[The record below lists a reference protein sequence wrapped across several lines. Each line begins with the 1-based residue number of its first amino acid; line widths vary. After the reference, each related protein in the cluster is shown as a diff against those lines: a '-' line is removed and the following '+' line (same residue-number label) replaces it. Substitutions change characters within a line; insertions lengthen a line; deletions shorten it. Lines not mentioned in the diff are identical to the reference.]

1 MRAPPRC
8 FALLLSAA
16 LAGPLFAADTP
27 AIDPAWRERALTDGR
42 AAHERYLELSERLEV
57 VSEVSYAARP
67 GSSGARPFQA
77 STRRVQTVR
86 AGDCM
91 FREETRTAEGP
102 KAPPETRLEC
112 DNADYHFTLAK
123 GRAGYS
129 LADYS
134 LGPRKIPLTR
144 QSAGLPHETAFAE
157 LGNALEAIAGGG
169 KYELKVLA
177 WDKTKG
183 LLRIGYTYTI
193 DGPPVVNDLWV
204 DPEHNWRVVE
214 SRGETKSGVFTD
226 VYSYGHS
233 VGGLDFPTGFKN
245 HSHYKVNPAP
255 PDLEITGKVISV
267 AVADREPKDFRLSA
281 FGLPEPVDAPPPRH
295 SRTGWFVSAAVA
307 LAVLALGFGY
317 LARRRAKSASTST

>member
-1 MRAPPRC
+1 MIATIRWPSLFLAG
-8 FALLLSAA
+8 A
-16 LAGPLFAADTP
+16 LALPSFAAD
-27 AIDPAWRERALTDGR
+27 ASVIDPAWRERALSEGR
-42 AAHERYLELSERLEV
+42 ATYEQYVKLSKRLEA
-57 VSEVSYAARP
+57 VSEVSTAAQP

-77 STRRVQTVR
+77 STRRVRTVR

-91 FREETRTAEGP
+91 IREETRTAEGP

-123 GRAGYS
+123 GNAGYS
-129 LADYS
+129 LADYN
-134 LGPRKIPLTR
+134 LGARKIPLTR
-144 QSAGLPHETAFAE
+144 QSAGLPHETAFAD

-169 KYELKVLA
+169 KYELKALA
-177 WDKTKG
+177 LDKSKG
-183 LLRIGYTYTI
+183 LLHITYTHQI
-193 DGPPVVNDLWV
+193 GDSPATTDLWV
-204 DPEHNWRVVE
+204 DPERNWRVAE

-233 VGGLDFPTGFKN
+233 VGGLDFPTGFKS

-255 PDLEITGKVISV
+255 PDLEITGKLISV
-267 AVADREPKDFRLSA
+267 AVADKEPKDFRLSA

-295 SRTGWFVSAAVA
+295 SRTGWFVSTAG
-307 LAVLALGFGY
+307 VLGLLTIAFGY